1 MLCVEAG
8 RVEGRFAAPPS
19 KPVTQRYLLTA
30 AIAQGPT
37 TIRGVEWSDDVV
49 AMARAIQPIANLQIS
64 GSIVK
69 IESREPEPRRVF
81 NVMESGFTLRTAV
94 ALYTGVPGHT
104 AVLYGGSLKGR
115 PIDELIAVL
124 QKLTKVTKV
133 PGAVL
138 IEGRR
143 FEKIEAEVKSDVSS
157 QYISGL
163 MFLSALVGHG
173 VVKPLGER
181 KSWAFVEATAEVL
194 RKFGVGVEINDVIEV
209 RGAAKSPGELE
220 TPGDLSLASF
230 LAVAA
235 AATGGRAEIEGV
247 FSNVDLAILDI
258 FKEMGAYVARRGRVL
273 EIEGGFYNGVEVD
286 LGHNPDLV
294 MPVALAAAT
303 VSKRSVIRGVEL
315 LKYKE
320 SDRVATVLDVLYRLG
335 VDAKYQDGVL
345 YIKGPPGAR
354 GVVFQSHGDHRI
366 ALMALAA
373 AKIVGGCIDDISPVA
388 KSWPSS
394 LLYF

>member
-1 MLCVEAG
+1 
-8 RVEGRFAAPPS
+8 
-19 KPVTQRYLLTA
+19 
-30 AIAQGPT
+30 
-37 TIRGVEWSDDVV
+37 
-49 AMARAIQPIANLQIS
+49 
-64 GSIVK
+64 
-69 IESREPEPRRVF
+69 
-81 NVMESGFTLRTAV
+81 
-94 ALYTGVPGHT
+94 
-104 AVLYGGSLKGR
+104 
-115 PIDELIAVL
+115 
-124 QKLTKVTKV
+124 
-133 PGAVL
+133 
-138 IEGRR
+138 
-143 FEKIEAEVKSDVSS
+143 SS

>member
-8 RVEGRFAAPPS
+8 RVEGRFTAPPS

-94 ALYTGVPGHT
+94 ALYTGVPGRT

-115 PIDELIAVL
+115 PIDELIVVL

-143 FEKIEAEVKSDVSS
+143 FERIEAEVKSDVSS

>member
-1 MLCVEAG
+1 L
-8 RVEGRFAAPPS
+8 
-19 KPVTQRYLLTA
+19 
-30 AIAQGPT
+30 
-37 TIRGVEWSDDVV
+37 
-49 AMARAIQPIANLQIS
+49 
-64 GSIVK
+64 
-69 IESREPEPRRVF
+69 IE
-81 NVMESGFTLRTAV
+81 
-94 ALYTGVPGHT
+94 
-104 AVLYGGSLKGR
+104 
-115 PIDELIAVL
+115 VL
-124 QKLTKVTKV
+124 QKVTKVTKV

-138 IEGRR
+138 IKGRTV
-143 FEKIEAEVKSDVSS
+143 EKIEAEVKTDVSS